1 MTRSPSRQRP
11 GAPRSS
17 RRLPAALLAPVI
29 VVLAIVGLGVGLV
42 PLPTTL
48 PGGVTLGGMA
58 APAACATPAVDGT
71 ISVAV
76 AVDPGGVPGMAGG
89 LETMCVTV
97 PAGATGADVLAA
109 RARALGRPLPR
120 YASSGLLCAIDGQP
134 ATGCGERVDGAYRY
148 WAYFLGSG
156 SWTYAGTGPALRR
169 ASVGQLEG
177 WRFVAGAGNATDP
190 PPRTSASPASICVP
204 PPAPPPATSP
214 SPPTVPLPA
223 PAPGGGP
230 GSDAPGAEAP
240 GVGAAG
246 GGARVG
252 YGGMGRVPSGG
263 GIGGADGN
271 PVTGD
276 RGAEEAGSGTGEGDD
291 AEADVAAGG
300 GARDD
305 GSGGGN
311 RAVQGDEVA
320 GELVADRSAPSTG
333 PPLGVLAVVALV
345 GALAAGAVLQ
355 VRRRGAA

>member
-1 MTRSPSRQRP
+1 MTRSPRCQRP
-11 GAPRSS
+11 GA
-17 RRLPAALLAPVI
+17 RRAAPPVLATSLPPVA
-29 VVLAIVGLGVGLV
+29 VVLAVVALVVGVVPVPTALSGGVPLGVV
-42 PLPTTL
+42 
-48 PGGVTLGGMA
+48 A
-58 APAACATPAVDGT
+58 APAACAAPAAAGT

-76 AVDPGGVPGMAGG
+76 AVDPGGVPGMSGG

-169 ASVGQLEG
+169 ASAGQLEG

-204 PPAPPPATSP
+204 PAAPPPTVAPPPAP
-214 SPPTVPLPA
+214 AAPTPGPVP
-223 PAPGGGP
+223 GGP
-230 GSDAPGAEAP
+230 GSDASGS
-240 GVGAAG
+240 GVPG
-246 GGARVG
+246 GGAGVG
-252 YGGMGRVPSGG
+252 FGGMGRVPPAEDA
-263 GIGGADGN
+263 GGAGDGAATDGGA
-271 PVTGD
+271 TGGD
-276 RGAEEAGSGTGEGDD
+276 GTAGDGTAGDGGTTG
-291 AEADVAAGG
+291 GG
-300 GARDD
+300 GATGEEGSRGDGRSDRDD
-305 GSGGGN
+305 ELAGSP
-311 RAVQGDEVA
+311 VVDT
-320 GELVADRSAPSTG
+320 SSSSTG